1 MDADALWCRVMVP
14 LIAPQLEAF
23 ERRIAAELRSDVAFI
38 EAIGGDLVAA
48 GGKRLRPSLT
58 FLAGAA
64 VAADPEATMRVA
76 LAVELLHSAS
86 LLHDDLID
94 DAATR
99 RGAKAAFRR
108 YGNVVSVM
116 SGDYMLARVLG
127 ILAQSGSSAF
137 TQLMSTTAAR
147 ICEGE
152 VLQFQMAT
160 LETWDHATYRSVIEG
175 KTAVLLAA
183 AVEGPALVAGA
194 DDATRAA
201 LRRYGM
207 AYGRAFQLRDDYL
220 DLLGDAASLGK
231 PVGGDLREG
240 KVTLPVLGL
249 VEEGHPEALAIV
261 RRHAGDDGDVE
272 RMIALV
278 RAHGG
283 DSRTQATI
291 AAEVAEAVAA
301 LEALPPSEAR
311 DALAAL
317 PAAELE
323 RVR

>member
-1 MDADALWCRVMVP
+1 MVS
-14 LIAPQLEAF
+14 LIADQLADF
-23 ERRIAAELRSDVAFI
+23 EERIKAELRSDVAFI
-38 EAIGGDLVAA
+38 EAIAGDLVGA
-48 GGKRLRPSLT
+48 GGKRLRPSLA
-58 FLAGAA
+58 FLTGIALDAEA
-64 VAADPEATMRVA
+64 EATMRVA

-94 DAATR
+94 DADTR

-127 ILAQSGSSAF
+127 ILAQQGSSGF
-137 TQLMSTTAAR
+137 TELMSDTAAR

-160 LETWDHATYRSVIEG
+160 LETWDLPTYEAVIDG
-175 KTAVLLAA
+175 KTAVLMAA
-183 AVEGPALVAGA
+183 AVEGVGLVAGA
-194 DDATRAA
+194 DAATRSA
-201 LRRYGM
+201 LRTYGM

-220 DLLGDAASLGK
+220 DLLGDSCTLGK

-249 VEEGHPEALAIV
+249 IEDGIAEALEIV
-261 RRHAGDDGDVE
+261 RRHAGDPGDIE
-272 RMIALV
+272 RMVALV

-283 DSRTQATI
+283 DLRTQRAI
-291 AAEVAEAVAA
+291 ASEVQRAVAA
-301 LEALPPSEAR
+301 LAPLPPGAAHDALLALPR
-311 DALAAL
+311 
-317 PAAELE
+317 AELE
-323 RVR
+323 RLT